1 MGRVSFERVVKRY
14 GTTAALEA
22 LDLDIADGELVSLLG
37 PSGCGKT
44 TALRILAGL
53 TEPTAGRVLLDGR
66 DVVDLPPE
74 RRDIGMV
81 FQDYALFPHMSVTE
95 NVAFGLRERR
105 APRAR
110 IDIRVAEL
118 LELVKLPGLGA
129 RYPSQLSGGQQQRV
143 ALARALAA
151 GPRVLLMD
159 EPLGALDLK
168 LREAMQS
175 EIQRIQRAL
184 GVTTL
189 YVTHDQSEAIALSN
203 RIAVM
208 RAGRIVQIGTPEEIY
223 LRPRTRF
230 VAQFI
235 GRINL
240 AAARLIARDA
250 DRLMIDLAGARIA
263 APARNMARNMAGD
276 PRASDEA
283 LSVAVR
289 PEALSIAS
297 VDAAGR
303 NLMPGRIVERSF
315 AGNTIKLLVDI
326 GAELPWL
333 AELPPDSVIPPA
345 GTPIVLSW
353 PIDATIVLTED

>member
-14 GTTAALEA
+14 GTTVALEA

-151 GPRVLLMD
+151 RPRVLLMD

-250 DRLMIDLAGARIA
+250 DRLMIELAGARIA
-263 APARNMARNMAGD
+263 ALTRNRAVD
-276 PRASDEA
+276 PPASDGV

-303 NLMPGRIVERSF
+303 NLMPGRVVERSF

-353 PIDATIVLTED
+353 PIDATTVLTED